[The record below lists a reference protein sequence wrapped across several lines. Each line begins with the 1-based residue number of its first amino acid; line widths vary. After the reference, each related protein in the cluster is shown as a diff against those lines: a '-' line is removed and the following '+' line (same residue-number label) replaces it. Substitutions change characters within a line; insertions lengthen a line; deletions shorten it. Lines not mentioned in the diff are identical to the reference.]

1 MSNPKRGEV
10 WLADLGMAGKVRPV
24 LVMSVPYGESDYALV
39 TVVPHTTSNRGAQ
52 FEVPAEVSF
61 LQTGAFNVQGMLAAV
76 PAAKFIR
83 RLGSLRTNHV
93 QQVEATVQRWL
104 GLA

>member
-1 MSNPKRGEV
+1 MSDPKRGEV

-24 LVMSVPYGESDYALV
+24 LVISVPYGDQDYALV

-52 FEVPAEVSF
+52 FEVPAAIPF
-61 LQTGAFNVQGMLAAV
+61 LQTGAFNIQGMLTV

-83 RLGSLRTNHV
+83 RLGSLETNQV
-93 QQVEATVQRWL
+93 QQVEKTVKHWL

>member
-1 MSNPKRGEV
+1 MSDPKRGEV

-24 LVMSVPYGESDYALV
+24 LAISVPYGDQDYALV

-52 FEVPAEVSF
+52 FEVSVQVPF
-61 LQTGAFNVQGMLAAV
+61 LQAGAFNVQGMLGV

-83 RLGSLRTNHV
+83 RLGSLETDQVR
-93 QQVEATVQRWL
+93 QVEETVRHWL
-104 GLA
+104 GLV